1 MGDQIQKTYQADGP
15 GKLTLKL
22 ERSDIS
28 IDTHDEPYLHV
39 AISRIGDGGD
49 TLEDDVIV
57 TESQTD
63 NDISLVMRLKEE
75 TKRRL
80 ENMMTP
86 WRFSCRIRLPANY
99 QIDLNTSGGNISVP
113 DLEGPVTCITAGGNI
128 KTGAIAKSV
137 SVRTSGGNLVVAEGG
152 AAVSAKTSGG
162 NIDIGDAEGTVSA
175 TTSGGNISVGRANQ
189 SVLAHTSGGNIHLQG
204 VGGTTEAISSGGNV
218 HAQISRQP
226 ADHCTLET
234 SGGSITARIA
244 EGLSFDVDARA
255 HGGQISCEFDLETSD
270 KRDSLRG
277 GLGQGGP
284 ALRLRTSGGDI
295 RIYRGSETGK
305 NDE

>member
-86 WRFSCRIRLPANY
+86 ILLVLKHWGPLEKCVVIGWCVCVCVISKIPLYDHLLIGSGIKCFSCF
-99 QIDLNTSGGNISVP
+99 
-113 DLEGPVTCITAGGNI
+113 
-128 KTGAIAKSV
+128 
-137 SVRTSGGNLVVAEGG
+137 
-152 AAVSAKTSGG
+152 
-162 NIDIGDAEGTVSA
+162 
-175 TTSGGNISVGRANQ
+175 
-189 SVLAHTSGGNIHLQG
+189 
-204 VGGTTEAISSGGNV
+204 
-218 HAQISRQP
+218 
-226 ADHCTLET
+226 
-234 SGGSITARIA
+234 
-244 EGLSFDVDARA
+244 FDMP
-255 HGGQISCEFDLETSD
+255 G
-270 KRDSLRG
+270 
-277 GLGQGGP
+277 
-284 ALRLRTSGGDI
+284 
-295 RIYRGSETGK
+295 
-305 NDE
+305 